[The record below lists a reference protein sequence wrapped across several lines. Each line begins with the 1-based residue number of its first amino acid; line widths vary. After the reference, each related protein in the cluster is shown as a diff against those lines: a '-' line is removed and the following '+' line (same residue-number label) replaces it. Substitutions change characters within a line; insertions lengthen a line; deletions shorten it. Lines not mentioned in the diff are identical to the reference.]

1 MMNHQLI
8 YCKWS
13 MPLNCD
19 RMLPRVVCFL
29 PFPVPFTCFDKET
42 EAFLRGT
49 QLLDLLAGTHPV
61 DDCLAPGGPTPRH
74 RDTVPPSPSAVVGQG
89 IYRQRPQRPPTALN
103 LKVSK
108 LLWILKLGDYL
119 GVKFQEIPNLQFVVA

>member
-19 RMLPRVVCFL
+19 RMLLRVFCFL
-29 PFPVPFTCFDKET
+29 HFPVPFICEET

-74 RDTVPPSPSAVVGQG
+74 RVPPSPSAVVVGQG

-108 LLWILKLGDYL
+108 LLWILKLGDHL
-119 GVKFQEIPNLQFVVA
+119 GVKFEEIPNLQFVVA